1 MGGWG
6 NYCYTDFSMKE
17 LILNII
23 LTIDEIINPARWDE
37 KYWEVF

>member
-1 MGGWG
+1 
-6 NYCYTDFSMKE
+6 MKE

-23 LTIDEIINPARWDE
+23 LTIDEIINPAWDE